1 VAGSVIGYGV
11 GSLMWKL
18 NREREKN
25 QPRVAF
31 TGESVEVS
39 WEFK

>member
-1 VAGSVIGYGV
+1 VLGYGI
-11 GSLMWKL
+11 GSLMWHL
-18 NREREKN
+18 NREKAKN

-39 WEFK
+39 WDFR